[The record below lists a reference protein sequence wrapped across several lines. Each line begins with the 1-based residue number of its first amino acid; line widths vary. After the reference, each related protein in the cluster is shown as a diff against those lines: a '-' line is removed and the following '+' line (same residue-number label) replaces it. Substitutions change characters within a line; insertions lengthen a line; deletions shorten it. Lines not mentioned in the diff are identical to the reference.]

1 MDISRPGVE
10 CDEVEIEGVMEHLA
24 RVTKDPPQIDLI
36 DECRRGNREAMH
48 ALYTEYQRRVYSVAM
63 NFFSGNADKAGDVT
77 QQVFLKLFTKMNFRG
92 DAEFTTWLY
101 RLTVNTCIDETRKGR
116 RLFGLADWF
125 SASEP
130 AVKASLDEKIRT
142 REIAAEVQ
150 AVLGSLK
157 PKYRLPLLLKY
168 VEGLSYNEIADVLE
182 CPIGT
187 VSSRLNR
194 GHKMVAAK
202 LAHLSGEI

>member
-1 MDISRPGVE
+1 
-10 CDEVEIEGVMEHLA
+10 MEQLA
-24 RVTKDPPQIDLI
+24 RVTENPPQTDLI
-36 DECRRGNREAMH
+36 AECRRGNRDAMH
-48 ALYTEYQRRVYSVAM
+48 SLFVAHQRRVYSIAL
-63 NFFSGNADKAGDVT
+63 NFFGGDADKAADVT

-101 RLTVNTCIDETRKGR
+101 RMTVNTCIDETRRSR

-130 AVKASLDEKIRT
+130 VGKVSLDEKIRS
-142 REIAAEVQ
+142 REIAREVQ
-150 AVLGSLK
+150 TVLGSLK
-157 PKYRLPLLLKY
+157 PKFRVPLLLKY
-168 VEGLSYNEIADVLE
+168 VEGLSYIEIADVLE
-182 CPIGT
+182 CSIGT

-202 LAHLSGEI
+202 LEHLRGEI

>member
-1 MDISRPGVE
+1 
-10 CDEVEIEGVMEHLA
+10 MEQLA

-48 ALYTEYQRRVYSVAM
+48 TLFVEHQKRVYSVAL
-63 NFFSGNADKAGDVT
+63 NFFSGDADKAADVT
-77 QQVFLKLFTKMNFRG
+77 QQVFLKLFTQMNFRG

-101 RLTVNTCIDETRKGR
+101 RLTVNTCIDETRKSR

-125 SASEP
+125 SAGEP
-130 AVKASLDEKIRT
+130 VVKVSLDEKIRL
-142 REIAAEVQ
+142 REIAVEVQ

-168 VEGLSYNEIADVLE
+168 VEGLSYTEIADVLE
-182 CPIGT
+182 CSIGT
-187 VSSRLNR
+187 VSSRLSR

-202 LAHLSGEI
+202 LGHLRGEI